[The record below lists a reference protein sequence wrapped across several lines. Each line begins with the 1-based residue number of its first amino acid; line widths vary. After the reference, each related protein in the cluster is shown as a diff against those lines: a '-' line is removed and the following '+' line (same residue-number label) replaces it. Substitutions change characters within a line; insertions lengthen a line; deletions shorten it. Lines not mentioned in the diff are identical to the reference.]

1 MDNSIDVFISHSSDD
16 VELVKMLIDLIRKAF
31 NIPSK
36 KIRCTSIA
44 GYRLPLGSN
53 TSSTLRNEV
62 NESKVFIGVITPNSI
77 KSVFTMFE
85 FGARWGSRLAFLP
98 IICDKSGFDLLSGP
112 LTDINAANA
121 NEKDSIQ
128 EFLENLGRLLDIPME
143 PLSSLA
149 ERTLSMLS
157 QVCWLYMQIA

>member
-1 MDNSIDVFISHSSDD
+1 
-16 VELVKMLIDLIRKAF
+16 
-31 NIPSK
+31 
-36 KIRCTSIA
+36 
-44 GYRLPLGSN
+44 
-53 TSSTLRNEV
+53 
-62 NESKVFIGVITPNSI
+62 
-77 KSVFTMFE
+77 MFE

-143 PLSSLA
+143 PLSSFSSDIDKF
-149 ERTLSMLS
+149 EKYIKNDIS
-157 QVCWLYMQIA
+157 QQKKCSVKDISGIFAH